1 MPKQTDEELAVV
13 SAKQKLVAARAK
25 RDAALDEVRVMS
37 EAAIAKTVSE
47 AATRNK
53 ELQKAYDV
61 AEIAMLA
68 DIAAAEKAQAD
79 ATARQLSSDSAVAL
93 PDLGVV
99 RAEAI
104 QLVRDLQS
112 LPQPEDPGES
122 AAFDARVRLAQEAQ
136 KRAED
141 DYAAALNAIHSD
153 HLTELTKG

>member
-68 DIAAAEKAQAD
+68 DVAAAEKAQAD

-93 PDLGVV
+93 PNLGVV
-99 RAEAI
+99 RAKAI

-122 AAFDARVRLAQEAQ
+122 TAFDARVRLAQEAQ

-153 HLTELTKG
+153 HLAELTKG